1 MLKNRT
7 HPAITAVAFGFI
19 SILTSCYSSRQF
31 IQPSLSHKVST
42 HPEYLNN
49 LSLNGPER
57 SLSLTSSASRIGEAC
72 NASIDPAKGN
82 SLRAKYAALLNVLPE
97 AIANLSLYR
106 FIDEWYGVR
115 YRLGGSSKAGID
127 CSAFMQKLYDQV
139 FGINLLRT
147 AVEQFSTAS
156 LIWNKEQCKEGDLVF
171 FHTHGSRVSHVGLYL
186 INNFFVHA
194 SSSHGIMISSLDES
208 YWSRKFACAGRVL

>member
-7 HPAITAVAFGFI
+7 HSAITAVALGFV
-19 SILTSCYSSRQF
+19 SLLTSCYSSQQF

-42 HPEYLNN
+42 DPAYLNN
-49 LSLNGPER
+49 LTLNGPER
-57 SLSLTSSASRIGEAC
+57 SLSLTSSASRIGGPC

-82 SLRAKYAALLNVLPE
+82 TLRAKYAALLNVLPE

-115 YRLGGSSKAGID
+115 YRLGGNSKDGID
-127 CSAFMQKLYDQV
+127 CSAFMQKLYEQV
-139 FGINLLRT
+139 FGVNLLRT
-147 AVEQFSTAS
+147 ALEQFNTAS
-156 LIWNKEQCKEGDLVF
+156 VIWNKGQCKEGDLVF
-171 FHTHGSRVSHVGLYL
+171 FNTRGSRISHVGLYL

-194 SSSHGIMISSLDES
+194 SSSHGIMISSLDEN
-208 YWSRKFACAGRVL
+208 YWNKRFHCAGRVM